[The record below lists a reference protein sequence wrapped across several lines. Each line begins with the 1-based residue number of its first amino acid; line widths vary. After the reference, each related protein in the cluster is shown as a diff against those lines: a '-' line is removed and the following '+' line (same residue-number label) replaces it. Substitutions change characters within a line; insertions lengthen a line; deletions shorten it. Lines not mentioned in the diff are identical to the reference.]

1 MKKGDSIEETIA
13 ISLYRSII
21 NSAKNE
27 RVLFEKRDIFETFLY
42 IIIKVRHEFLLFV
55 IIYLSFC

>member
-27 RVLFEKRDIFETFLY
+27 RVLFEKRNTFETFLY